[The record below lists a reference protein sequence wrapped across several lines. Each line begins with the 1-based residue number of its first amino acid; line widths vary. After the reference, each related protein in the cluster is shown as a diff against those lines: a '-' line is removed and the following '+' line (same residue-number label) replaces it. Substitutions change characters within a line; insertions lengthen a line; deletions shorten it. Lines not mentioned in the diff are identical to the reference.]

1 MNHWVIRSM
10 KAEYRKKVVQQMID
24 ATDNDN
30 SLPTMSIIEAM
41 KILILT
47 LDVSTTTV
55 QNSFK

>member
-1 MNHWVIRSM
+1 
-10 KAEYRKKVVQQMID
+10 MID

-30 SLPTMSIIEAM
+30 SLPTTSIIEAM
-41 KILILT
+41 KILMLT